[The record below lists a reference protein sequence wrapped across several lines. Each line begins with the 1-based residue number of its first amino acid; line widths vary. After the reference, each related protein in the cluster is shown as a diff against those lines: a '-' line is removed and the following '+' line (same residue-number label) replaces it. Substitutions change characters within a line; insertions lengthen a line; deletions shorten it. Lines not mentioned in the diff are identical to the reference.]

1 MKKIFPALL
10 CLAVLFSLFTAC
22 GTAASADTAAPA
34 QSAPAE
40 SPAVPENAAPETS
53 PAPSEAAVPET
64 DAYILP
70 EALPLELLYSSGAG
84 AWGTALTLERDGSFT
99 GEYHDSEM
107 GEQGEGYPHGTVYI
121 SSFSGRF
128 SDIEQLD
135 GSTWSMTL
143 ASLTFDGEVGSEYI
157 EDEIRCVVSAPAG
170 LTEGETYILRAP
182 ETLLEG
188 LSGSLLSWW
197 PDNWQREKLGLD
209 TLGRWCLEYVSDG
222 SGFFEMKAGE

>member
-1 MKKIFPALL
+1 MKKTVPALL
-10 CLAVLFSLFTAC
+10 CLAMLFSLFTAC
-22 GTAASADTAAPA
+22 GTAAPADTAAPA

-40 SPAVPENAAPETS
+40 SPAALESAAPETS
-53 PAPSEAAVPET
+53 PAPSVAAVPET
-64 DAYILP
+64 DAFILP

-143 ASLTFDGEVGSEYI
+143 AALTFDGEEGSECI
-157 EDEIRCVVSAPAG
+157 EDEIRCVISAPAG

-182 ETLLEG
+182 ETPLEG

-197 PDNWQREKLGLD
+197 PDNWQREELGLD

-222 SGFFEMKAGE
+222 SGFFEMKSGE